1 MQDLIS
7 VACEGRVPDI
17 TDRLVR
23 LIEANGLQV
32 FLRLDHAA
40 NAEGVGMNLRPT
52 TLLIFGHPR
61 GGTPLMQEAQTA
73 GLDLPFKLLVWE
85 DAQAKTW
92 VTYGDP
98 DRLIE
103 RHGLSPASAAT
114 IDTIKTGVAR
124 MVKAA
129 SKD

>member
-7 VACEGRVPDI
+7 VACEGKVPDI

-40 NAEGVGMNLRPT
+40 NAKSVGMNLRPT
-52 TLLIFGHPR
+52 TLLIFGNPR
-61 GGTPLMQEAQTA
+61 GGTPLMQEAQTT

-98 DRLIE
+98 ERLIE
-103 RHGLSPASAAT
+103 RHGLSPASLRI
-114 IDTIKTGVAR
+114 IDMIKAGVAK
-124 MVKAA
+124 MVQAVSKA
-129 SKD
+129 

>member
-7 VACEGRVPDI
+7 VAGEGSVPDI

-23 LIEANGLQV
+23 LIEANGLHV

-52 TLLIFGHPR
+52 VLLVFGNPK
-61 GGTPLMQEAQTA
+61 GGTPLMQDAPTA

-85 DAQAKTW
+85 DAQSQAW
-92 VTYGDP
+92 VTYADP
-98 DRLIE
+98 EELIA
-103 RHGLSPASAAT
+103 RHGLSPASTAT
-114 IDTIKTGVAR
+114 IDAIKSGVAR
-124 MVKAA
+124 MVKAV
-129 SKD
+129 SKA